1 MNTIIANPDS
11 SAIASVVA
19 GIIPI
24 PQTQAELE
32 EAALQIEVPAFD
44 LRLTAPL
51 LDVEP
56 LFESGRASIRVL
68 IDEQVTALI
77 TLKGKLIENGRKFQ
91 TEEVGW
97 RIELEERNTRAEFV
111 ASTLQAALSLAR
123 NVRFQFPQPEFNY
136 ELNFESSL
144 LKITRMMQRRHTAF
158 RVLVIERA
166 TSREFSLPEDF
177 SGQEIETI
185 SFLYHAIMERH
196 CLWPLDGTVTIF
208 IPATQESQEWWS
220 LSQQPARYQFPPTL
234 TSRVLLGQEISLG
247 HETVIIEDGIVED
260 RDRIVQEMSSNDGH
274 NVEVKFRSL
283 TGQIRYELPE
293 APRLPVAA
301 WDPIIQKL
309 IDLEEKL
316 ALELA
321 ARYHALAAS
330 TLANLTEEE
339 KAEITSRP
347 ELGED
352 AYLMAD

>member
-1 MNTIIANPDS
+1 
-11 SAIASVVA
+11 
-19 GIIPI
+19 
-24 PQTQAELE
+24 
-32 EAALQIEVPAFD
+32 
-44 LRLTAPL
+44 
-51 LDVEP
+51 
-56 LFESGRASIRVL
+56 
-68 IDEQVTALI
+68 
-77 TLKGKLIENGRKFQ
+77 
-91 TEEVGW
+91 
-97 RIELEERNTRAEFV
+97 
-111 ASTLQAALSLAR
+111 
-123 NVRFQFPQPEFNY
+123 
-136 ELNFESSL
+136 
-144 LKITRMMQRRHTAF
+144 
-158 RVLVIERA
+158 
-166 TSREFSLPEDF
+166 
-177 SGQEIETI
+177 
-185 SFLYHAIMERH
+185 
-196 CLWPLDGTVTIF
+196 
-208 IPATQESQEWWS
+208 
-220 LSQQPARYQFPPTL
+220 
-234 TSRVLLGQEISLG
+234 VLLGQEISLG

-260 RDRIVQEMSSNDGH
+260 RDRIIQEMSSNDGH